1 MVFINGN
8 IRMKVINI
16 KLLFFVTILLS
27 GFSLPVMSAQSA
39 KADSAFN
46 LGAESFSKK
55 DYSSAI
61 KAFEQAEA
69 NGLKTPALYYNL
81 ASSYYMAEQYG
92 KAREYFLK
100 VREFDEMQDLADYNL
115 GLVALKQNDK
125 KSAENFFSGVVKKSS
140 DKKLVA
146 LAGSNLKDIKPRTKS
161 LPAWTTKKWSAYL
174 SASLGYDDNVNFAP
188 LGISNEISSSFSELF
203 ASGDFLFSGDR
214 KNGWLAEAYFYTI
227 KYYDVDEPI
236 TDLYDEYEFGIGI
249 KKNFQINRLWRAFL
263 SLDASKINYAGEDYQ
278 TIAKI
283 SAEARKSLSSNERLN
298 LRYSFEDIKSDNLLF
313 DYLEG
318 WRQKIRAEY
327 RLYRKSDNSRIYYE
341 LELNDRN
348 DLSITAGDFSYSP
361 TRHVIRGRYTR
372 LLSDKWHLTGD
383 LAYRYSDYPTTASQD
398 RQDNRVKV
406 AAYADYRFTRD
417 VKLRA
422 KAEYTDNSST
432 EDIFTYNRLIYTLGI
447 NAYF

>member
-1 MVFINGN
+1 
-8 IRMKVINI
+8 MKVINF
-16 KLLFFVTILLS
+16 KLLIITVIIMT
-27 GFSLPVMSAQSA
+27 GFSSPVFSALSA
-39 KADSAFN
+39 TAESAFN
-46 LGAESFSKK
+46 LGAESFTKK
-55 DYSSAI
+55 DYSSAV

-69 NGLKTPALYYNL
+69 NGMQTPALYYNL
-81 ASSYYMAEQYG
+81 ASSYYKAKQYE

-100 VREFDEMQDLADYNL
+100 VREFEQMRDLADYNL
-115 GLVALKQNDK
+115 GLVSLKQNDK
-125 KSAENFFSGVVKKSS
+125 KTAENLFYGVVKKSS
-140 DKKLVA
+140 DKKLVT
-146 LAGSNLKDIKPRTKS
+146 LAETNLKDITPKSKPVS
-161 LPAWTTKKWSAYL
+161 SWTTKKWSAYL

-188 LGISNEISSSFSELF
+188 LGITNEISSSFSEFL
-203 ASGDFLFSGDR
+203 ASGDYLFSGDR
-214 KNGWLAEAYFYTI
+214 KNGWLAEAYFYSI
-227 KYYDVDEPI
+227 KYYDIDAPI

-249 KKNFQINRLWRAFL
+249 KKNLQINRDWRALF

-298 LRYSFEDIKSDNLLF
+298 LRYSYEDINSDNLLF

-348 DLSITAGDFSYSP
+348 DLSIAAGDFSYSP
-361 TRHVIRGRYTR
+361 TRHVIRGRYTE
-372 LLSDKWHLTGD
+372 LISSKWLLTGD
-383 LAYRYSDYPTTASQD
+383 LAYRFSDYPTTANQD
-398 RQDNRVKV
+398 RQDNRFKA

-422 KAEYTDNSST
+422 KAEYTNNNST
-432 EDIFTYNRLIYTLGI
+432 EDIFTYNRLIYSLGI
-447 NAYF
+447 NAFF